1 MRPHKTALHET
12 VQLCVSCEK
21 HPGHSSFSASF
32 PMEEGAATRPGLA
45 NTHGCPGSLPPPTPG
60 QSHPTEAP
68 QRALAA
74 CPEAHPDLKRGK
86 SLGGEQC
93 QAEQGGGKA
102 YKNQRRRKAVGTP
115 LLPPCFHIKPNCVQ
129 SRRVPAE
136 TSGSEKEA
144 FSVSSK
150 SPACAELLT

>member
-1 MRPHKTALHET
+1 
-12 VQLCVSCEK
+12 
-21 HPGHSSFSASF
+21 
-32 PMEEGAATRPGLA
+32 MEEGAATRPGLA
-45 NTHGCPGSLPPPTPG
+45 DNHGCPGSLPPAMPG
-60 QSHPTEAP
+60 QSHPRDAP

-74 CPEAHPDLKRGK
+74 SPEAHPDLKQGK
-86 SLGGEQC
+86 SLGGEHR

-115 LLPPCFHIKPNCVQ
+115 LLLPCFHIKPNCVQ

-150 SPACAELLT
+150 SLARAELLT